1 VSPEIRQTYVWCHHW
16 SRERLFMS
24 GAKANECV

>member
-16 SRERLFMS
+16 SRERPFHVWS
-24 GAKANECV
+24 QS